1 MCLEGAAAAAAAAPC
16 LGRYGNIRLLC
27 IETSTHRFSMQ
38 YDKAMRVL
46 QTVNAAKPL
55 ADTVSS
61 SSGEEESSEEE
72 EEEEQVR
79 HYTTSLV

>member
-1 MCLEGAAAAAAAAPC
+1 MH
-16 LGRYGNIRLLC
+16 I
-27 IETSTHRFSMQ
+27 
-38 YDKAMRVL
+38 L

-79 HYTTSLV
+79 YSAGSIQVLPCFAAALVT